1 MFGGPRLGFGRTTLA
16 EYLRTKQF
24 RTVGLH
30 SNPFLSRYFGYS
42 RGFEVFRE
50 FLRVEKERYKEE
62 LAAKLRKWLSGR
74 NPFYRMLRLADRYN
88 SIRNREKPYIG
99 AEQLANNILK
109 YLETN
114 KEDKLFLWAHFM
126 DVHHPY
132 LPDRTDIE
140 ELSLKDTTSLRKAF
154 LFLKMRDSPEL
165 VSEKEVRILKDLYD
179 AEIYCVDRQIGRIL
193 SRLEKNDLL
202 DDTLIVV
209 TADHG
214 EEFAEHGDFTHGV
227 YKNKPKLYDI
237 HLHVPLII
245 HCPNES
251 YYDVSS
257 CVSLLDLAPTIV
269 DILGYP
275 KFDGFAGKSLLP
287 LMRTKEDNQ
296 EDRSF
301 FAEHEYL
308 KAEMTQRW
316 FVRRLLPTGKRAV
329 AYRDYPHKLIYYE
342 GDCYQL
348 YHLETDP
355 LEKNNLVGSSQRSSI
370 LACLKDEIKKHLTE
384 IEKSKM
390 KMRRQMLKDRLE
402 GIDRSKGFKSQARRM
417 ARCNTDTLQ
426 HIVDAQLHTVTTVRG
441 ELVNLPRQS
450 FTCCSL
456 CCPSDEPSVLS
467 VSTRLEW

>member
-1 MFGGPRLGFGRTTLA
+1 MFDGPRLGFGRTTLA

-30 SNPFLSRYFGYS
+30 SNPFLSRYFGYN
-42 RGFEVFRE
+42 RGFDVFRE
-50 FLRVEKERYKEE
+50 FLGAKEE
-62 LAAKLRKWLSGR
+62 KRYREKLAANLRKRLSER
-74 NPFYRMLRLADRYN
+74 NPLHRMLRLVAKYD
-88 SIRNREKPYIG
+88 SIRKKEKPYIG
-99 AEQLANNILK
+99 AEKLANNILK
-109 YLETN
+109 YLETK

-165 VSEKEVRILKDLYD
+165 VSEKEVTILRDLYD

-193 SRLEKNDLL
+193 SRMEKSDLL
-202 DDTLIVV
+202 GDTLIVV

-227 YKNKPKLYDI
+227 YKNKPRLYDT

-275 KFDGFAGKSLLP
+275 KFDGFAGKSLLQ

-308 KAEMTQRW
+308 DPEMTQRW
-316 FVRRLLPTGKRAV
+316 FVRKILSTGKRAV

-355 LEKNNLVGSSQRSSI
+355 LEKNNLAESLQRSDI
-370 LACLKDEIKKHLTE
+370 FACLKVEIEKHLTE
-384 IEKSKM
+384 IEESKM

-402 GIDRSKGFKSQARRM
+402 GIDRSKGFRSQARRM

-426 HIVDAQLHTVTTVRG
+426 HIVHAQQHTVTTVRG
-441 ELVNLPRQS
+441 ESVNLPQ
-450 FTCCSL
+450 
-456 CCPSDEPSVLS
+456 
-467 VSTRLEW
+467 